1 MTLVLLFSFA
11 LTASAANSI
20 TNRLKGRLLLQ
31 VEQGGAIWYVDI
43 NGIRHN
49 VRWNNLM
56 DLFTRLALGITDK
69 DLAEVGMECRKID
82 KNFEK
87 IEGRI

>member
-1 MTLVLLFSFA
+1 
-11 LTASAANSI
+11 
-20 TNRLKGRLLLQ
+20 
-31 VEQGGAIWYVDI
+31 
-43 NGIRHN
+43 
-49 VRWNNLM
+49 M